1 MTECNPRHPLTFSW
15 GPKPGWL
22 GPQNDL
28 TASLVTTYSRWI
40 LKHALRN
47 KAFRNRKRR
56 PNVEQDTTLGEVRSR
71 NSQAWCRNPSL
82 SSMWTP
88 RHRTTSSTKAG
99 GAVPRVQGWA
109 EQWDPSYPLQSC
121 GASLS
126 FLAPCL
132 EHGQSNSGLLKLNKN
147 HRKCL

>member
-1 MTECNPRHPLTFSW
+1 MQSQTPPHFLLGAQTWLVRA
-15 GPKPGWL
+15 PKWSDCFPGHHL
-22 GPQNDL
+22 LPVNFKAL
-28 TASLVTTYSRWI
+28 
-40 LKHALRN
+40 ALRN

-82 SSMWTP
+82 SSVWTP